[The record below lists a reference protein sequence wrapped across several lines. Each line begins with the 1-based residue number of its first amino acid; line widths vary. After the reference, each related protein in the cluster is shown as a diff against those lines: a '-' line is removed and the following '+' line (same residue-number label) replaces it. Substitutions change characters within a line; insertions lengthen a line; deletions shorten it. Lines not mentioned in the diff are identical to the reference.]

1 MGNNKKSVGK
11 NLIVQGSILA
21 VASIVVRLIGILYR
35 IPLTN
40 IVGNEGMG
48 YYGFAFEVYQ
58 ILVILSTN
66 AVPVAVSKLTAA
78 RVARHQY
85 KNAQAIFRCSIIFAA
100 ALSGTLALITFVG
113 ARWISI
119 FMFGGIVEVAPALR
133 VLAPTVFVCAVMG
146 VFRGYTQGLGNMA
159 PTAFSQVVEQ
169 LFNAVVSVA
178 AAAILISRGAAFG
191 AAGGTL
197 GTLMGAISSLVFLY
211 LVYSSYRPQLTRRMK
226 KDPTKKLL
234 EDKQIYRMIGL
245 TIIPLVLTSTIYQIS
260 SLLDSALFSNILKAI
275 GSQPSFISSLYGI
288 YSSKYQLL
296 INLPLGITAALS
308 VAMMPG
314 IAGAIALKRHEQVRE
329 QMDLVIRVTM
339 LIAIPCAV
347 GVAVMG
353 GPIMQMLFR
362 DTTTLPGRMLIIG
375 AVTIVFYA
383 LSTLT
388 STILQAS
395 NHMRIPVINAGI
407 SLGIHIVFTVV
418 LLAFADLHIFA
429 LIYGN
434 IVFSFSM
441 CVLNLR
447 SLAKLIN
454 YQLDIVKM
462 CGATVIASAIMGAVT
477 FFVYKGSI
485 YLIHSNLIST
495 MIAVLVAV
503 IVYAVV
509 MILTHG
515 VTEEELYLFPKG
527 EVIVKLLYRMHLL

>member
-1 MGNNKKSVGK
+1 MGNSKQRAGR

-21 VASIVVRLIGILYR
+21 IASIIVRLIGIVYR

-66 AVPVAVSKLTAA
+66 AIPVAVSKLTAA
-78 RVARHQY
+78 RVARHEY

-100 ALSGTLALITFVG
+100 VLSGTLALFT
-113 ARWISI
+113 
-119 FMFGGIVEVAPALR
+119 
-133 VLAPTVFVCAVMG
+133 
-146 VFRGYTQGLGNMA
+146 
-159 PTAFSQVVEQ
+159 
-169 LFNAVVSVA
+169 
-178 AAAILISRGAAFG
+178 FG

-197 GTLMGAISSLVFLY
+197 GTFMGAVSSLVFLY
-211 LVYSSYRPQLTRRMK
+211 LVYSSYRPQLARRMK
-226 KDPTKKLL
+226 KDPTKKIL
-234 EDKQIYRMIGL
+234 ENNTIYRMIAL
-245 TIIPLVLTSTIYQIS
+245 TVIPLVLTSTIYQIS
-260 SLLDSALFSNILKAI
+260 SLLDSALFSNILKII
-275 GSQPSFISSLYGI
+275 GYQSSFISSLYGI

-296 INLPLGITAALS
+296 INLPLGITSALT

-314 IAGAIALKRHEQVRE
+314 IAGAIALNRYEQVRE
-329 QMDLVIRVTM
+329 QMDTVIRLTM
-339 LIAIPCAV
+339 LIAVPCAV

-362 DTTTLPGRMLIIG
+362 DATTLPGRMLVVG
-375 AVTIVFYA
+375 AVTIIFYA

-395 NHMRIPVINAGI
+395 NHMRVPVINAAI
-407 SLGIHIVFTVV
+407 SLGIHVVFTVV

-447 SLAKLIN
+447 SLAKLVN

-462 CGATVIASAIMGAVT
+462 AGSPVVASAVMGAVT
-477 FFVYKGSI
+477 YFVYRGCL
-485 YLIHSNLIST
+485 YLIHSNIVST
-495 MIAVLVAV
+495 LIAVLVAV
-503 IVYAVV
+503 IVYAML
-509 MILTHG
+509 MIITHG
-515 VTEEELYLFPKG
+515 VTEEELYAFPKG
-527 EVIVKLLYRMHLL
+527 DAIVRFL

>member
-197 GTLMGAISSLVFLY
+197 GTLMGAVSSLVFLY

-275 GSQPSFISSLYGI
+275 GYQPSFISSLYGI

>member
-1 MGNNKKSVGK
+1 MGNSRQRAGKK
-11 NLIVQGSILA
+11 LIVQGSILA
-21 VASIVVRLIGILYR
+21 IASIIVRLIGIVYR

-78 RVARHQY
+78 RVARREY

-100 ALSGTLALITFVG
+100 VLSGTLALLTFVG
-113 ARWISI
+113 ARWISMI
-119 FMFGGIVEVAPALR
+119 MFGGITEVAPALR
-133 VLAPTVFVCAVMG
+133 VLAPTVLVCAIMG

-197 GTLMGAISSLVFLY
+197 GTFMGAVSSLVFLY
-211 LVYSSYRPQLTRRMK
+211 LVYSSYRPQLSRRMK
-226 KDPTKKLL
+226 KDPTQKLL
-234 EDKQIYRMIGL
+234 ENRQIYRMIGL

-275 GSQPSFISSLYGI
+275 GYQSSFISSLYGI

-296 INLPLGITAALS
+296 INLPLGITSALT
-308 VAMMPG
+308 VALMPG
-314 IAGAIALKRHEQVRE
+314 IAGAIALKRREQVKD
-329 QMDLVIRVTM
+329 QMDVAIRLTM

-362 DTTTLPGRMLIIG
+362 DTTTLPGRMLFIG

-388 STILQAS
+388 STILQGS
-395 NHMRIPVINAGI
+395 NHMRIPVINAAI
-407 SLGIHIVFTVV
+407 SLGIHILFTVV

-434 IVFSFSM
+434 IVFSFCL

-447 SLAKLIN
+447 SLAKVVD
-454 YQLDIVKM
+454 YQLDIVRM
-462 CGATVIASAIMGAVT
+462 AGSSIIASAIMGAVT
-477 FFVYKGSI
+477 FLVYKGSMYI
-485 YLIHSNLIST
+485 LHSNTIST
-495 MIAVLVAV
+495 LIAILLAVVIYAVLMV
-503 IVYAVV
+503 I
-509 MILTHG
+509 THG
-515 VTEEELYLFPKG
+515 VTEEELYAFPKG
-527 EVIVKLLYRMHLL
+527 DAIVRFLYRMHLL

>member
-1 MGNNKKSVGK
+1 
-11 NLIVQGSILA
+11 
-21 VASIVVRLIGILYR
+21 
-35 IPLTN
+35 
-40 IVGNEGMG
+40 
-48 YYGFAFEVYQ
+48 
-58 ILVILSTN
+58 
-66 AVPVAVSKLTAA
+66 
-78 RVARHQY
+78 
-85 KNAQAIFRCSIIFAA
+85 
-100 ALSGTLALITFVG
+100 
-113 ARWISI
+113 
-119 FMFGGIVEVAPALR
+119 
-133 VLAPTVFVCAVMG
+133 
-146 VFRGYTQGLGNMA
+146 
-159 PTAFSQVVEQ
+159 
-169 LFNAVVSVA
+169 
-178 AAAILISRGAAFG
+178 
-191 AAGGTL
+191 
-197 GTLMGAISSLVFLY
+197 
-211 LVYSSYRPQLTRRMK
+211 MK

-234 EDKQIYRMIGL
+234 ENKDIYRMIGL

-275 GSQPSFISSLYGI
+275 GYQPSFISSLYGI

-395 NHMRIPVINAGI
+395 NHMRIPVVNAGI

-447 SLAKLIN
+447 SLAKLID
-454 YQLDIVKM
+454 YRLDIPKM
-462 CGATVIASAIMGAVT
+462 CGAAVIASAIMGAVT

-495 MIAVLVAV
+495 VIAVLVAV
-503 IVYAVV
+503 VVYALV
-509 MILTHG
+509 MIVTHG

-527 EVIVKLLYRMHLL
+527 DMIVKLLYRLHLL

>member
-21 VASIVVRLIGILYR
+21 IASIVVRLIGIIYR

-100 ALSGTLALITFVG
+100 ALSGTLALITFIG
-113 ARWISI
+113 AKWISI

-133 VLAPTVFVCAVMG
+133 VLAPTAFVCAVMG

-169 LFNAVVSVA
+169 IFNAVVSVA

-197 GTLMGAISSLVFLY
+197 GTFMGAVSSLVFLY
-211 LVYSSYRPQLTRRMK
+211 LVYSSYRPQLARRMK
-226 KDPTKKLL
+226 EDPTQKLL
-234 EDKQIYRMIGL
+234 EDKEIYRMIGF

-260 SLLDSALFSNILKAI
+260 SLLDSALFSNILKAL
-275 GSQPSFISSLYGI
+275 GYQTSFISSLYGI

-296 INLPLGITAALS
+296 INLPIGITAAIS

-314 IAGAIALKRHEQVRE
+314 IAGAIALKRHDQVRE
-329 QMDLVIRVTM
+329 QMDLAIRVTM
-339 LIAIPCAV
+339 LLAIPCTV

-353 GPIMQMLFR
+353 GPIMQMLFN

-375 AVTIVFYA
+375 AVTIIFYS

-429 LIYGN
+429 LIYGS
-434 IVFSFSM
+434 IIFSFSM

-447 SLAKLIN
+447 SLAKLVD
-454 YQLDIVKM
+454 YQFDAVKM
-462 CGATVIASAIMGAVT
+462 CGATAIASAVMGAVT
-477 FFVYKGSI
+477 FFIYKGSL
-485 YLIHSNLIST
+485 YLIHSNTIST
-495 MIAVLVAV
+495 ILAVIVAV

-509 MILTHG
+509 MIVTHG

-527 EVIVKLLYRMHLL
+527 DVIVKILYRMHLL

>member
-1 MGNNKKSVGK
+1 MGNSRQRAGKK
-11 NLIVQGSILA
+11 LIVQGSILA
-21 VASIVVRLIGILYR
+21 IATIIVRLIGIVYR

-58 ILVILSTN
+58 FLVILSTN

-78 RVARHQY
+78 RVARREY
-85 KNAQAIFRCSIIFAA
+85 KNSQAIFRCSIIFAA
-100 ALSGTLALITFVG
+100 VLSGTLALLTFVG
-113 ARWISI
+113 ARWISMI
-119 FMFGGIVEVAPALR
+119 MFGGITEVAPALR
-133 VLAPTVFVCAVMG
+133 VLAPTVLVCAVMG

-197 GTLMGAISSLVFLY
+197 GTFMGAVSSLVFLY
-211 LVYSSYRPQLTRRMK
+211 LVYSSYRPQLSRRMK
-226 KDPTKKLL
+226 KDPTQKLL
-234 EDKQIYRMIGL
+234 ENRQIYRMIGL

-260 SLLDSALFSNILKAI
+260 SLLDSALFSNILKGI
-275 GSQPSFISSLYGI
+275 GYQSSFISSLYGI

-296 INLPLGITAALS
+296 INLPLGITSALT
-308 VAMMPG
+308 VALMPG
-314 IAGAIALKRHEQVRE
+314 IAGAIALKRRE
-329 QMDLVIRVTM
+329 RVKDQMDVAIRLTM

-362 DTTTLPGRMLIIG
+362 DTTTLPGRMLVVG
-375 AVTIVFYA
+375 AVTIIFYA

-388 STILQAS
+388 STILQGS
-395 NHMRIPVINAGI
+395 NHMRIPVINAAI
-407 SLGIHIVFTVV
+407 SLGIHILFTVV

-434 IVFSFSM
+434 IVFSFCL

-447 SLAKLIN
+447 SLAKVVD

-462 CGATVIASAIMGAVT
+462 AGSSIVASAIMGAVT
-477 FFVYKGSI
+477 FFVYKGSMYI
-485 YLIHSNLIST
+485 LHSNTIST
-495 MIAVLVAV
+495 LIAILLAVVIYAVLMV
-503 IVYAVV
+503 I
-509 MILTHG
+509 THG
-515 VTEEELYLFPKG
+515 VTEEELYAFPKG
-527 EVIVKLLYRMHLL
+527 DAIVRFLYRMHLL

>member
-1 MGNNKKSVGK
+1 MGNSRQRAGKK
-11 NLIVQGSILA
+11 LIVQGSILA
-21 VASIVVRLIGILYR
+21 IATIIVRLIGIVYR

-58 ILVILSTN
+58 FLVILSTN

-78 RVARHQY
+78 RVARREY

-100 ALSGTLALITFVG
+100 VLSGTLALLTFVG
-113 ARWISI
+113 ARWISMI
-119 FMFGGIVEVAPALR
+119 MFGGITEVAPALR
-133 VLAPTVFVCAVMG
+133 VLAPTVLVCAVMG

-197 GTLMGAISSLVFLY
+197 GTFMGAVSSLVFLY
-211 LVYSSYRPQLTRRMK
+211 LVYSSYRPQLSRRMK
-226 KDPTKKLL
+226 KDPTQKLL
-234 EDKQIYRMIGL
+234 ENRQIYRMIGM

-260 SLLDSALFSNILKAI
+260 SLLDSALFSNILKTI
-275 GSQPSFISSLYGI
+275 GYQSSFISSLYGI

-296 INLPLGITAALS
+296 INLPLGITSALT
-308 VAMMPG
+308 VALMPG
-314 IAGAIALKRHEQVRE
+314 IAGAIALKRREQVKD
-329 QMDLVIRVTM
+329 QMDVAIRLTM

-362 DTTTLPGRMLIIG
+362 DTTTLPGRMLVVG
-375 AVTIVFYA
+375 AVTIIFYA

-388 STILQAS
+388 STILQGS
-395 NHMRIPVINAGI
+395 NHMRIPVINAAI
-407 SLGIHIVFTVV
+407 SLGIHILFTVV

-434 IVFSFSM
+434 IVFSFCL

-447 SLAKLIN
+447 SLAKVVD

-462 CGATVIASAIMGAVT
+462 AGSSIIASAIMGAVT
-477 FFVYKGSI
+477 FLVYKGSMYI
-485 YLIHSNLIST
+485 LHSNTIST
-495 MIAVLVAV
+495 LIAILLAVVIYAVLMV
-503 IVYAVV
+503 I
-509 MILTHG
+509 THG
-515 VTEEELYLFPKG
+515 VTEEELYAFPKG
-527 EVIVKLLYRMHLL
+527 DAIVRFLYRMHLL